1 MLDLPRAAFSRLPR
15 ASDPLHLPVS
25 KPVGVLAR
33 TFQGVTPSFHP
44 SEYQFSGI
52 SAVHSLFSYKRVALF
67 PWSIAI
73 NIAVYLLYIF
83 YTAAIRIKAT
93 KNWAARNFLTAQLS
107 AEKRLHSFLMA
118 ADAIYGIAFKCFLN
132 TLVLLPQ
139 LYTVPSSAGPQMRGR
154 YGNPCGTRSGA
165 EPRSRAVTA
174 RAA

>member
-67 PWSIAI
+67 PWSTAI
-73 NIAVYLLYIF
+73 NIAMYLLYF
-83 YTAAIRIKAT
+83 SYTDAIRIRAT
-93 KNWAARNFLTAQLS
+93 KIGSFRKNMPVHKGKAGGRDAAPGFL
-107 AEKRLHSFLMA
+107 RLNSWVILRKSM
-118 ADAIYGIAFKCFLN
+118 C
-132 TLVLLPQ
+132 
-139 LYTVPSSAGPQMRGR
+139 RG
-154 YGNPCGTRSGA
+154 YSPAPVWSSGA
-165 EPRSRAVTA
+165 RYENAPFPRTD
-174 RAA
+174 

>member
-67 PWSIAI
+67 PWSTAI
-73 NIAVYLLYIF
+73 NIAVYLLILLLYGCNTYKSNKNEETKIVSPCRQS
-83 YTAAIRIKAT
+83 ARRLPRKASAPMT
-93 KNWAARNFLTAQLS
+93 VHITHRRFPYRSPHFRHS
-107 AEKRLHSFLMA
+107 AE
-118 ADAIYGIAFKCFLN
+118 N
-132 TLVLLPQ
+132 T
-139 LYTVPSSAGPQMRGR
+139 
-154 YGNPCGTRSGA
+154 
-165 EPRSRAVTA
+165 AVSIVST
-174 RAA
+174 